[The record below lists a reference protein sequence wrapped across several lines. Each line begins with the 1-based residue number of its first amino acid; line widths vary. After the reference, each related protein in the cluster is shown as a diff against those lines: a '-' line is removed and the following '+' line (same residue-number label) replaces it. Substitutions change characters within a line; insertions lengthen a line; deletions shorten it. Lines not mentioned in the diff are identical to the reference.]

1 MPQLSPSY
9 YWLSTASLQW
19 AKFDLVL
26 LEHPLFT
33 ETIASPYTTLS
44 RSLSL
49 LYWIAQSLPNTVTVQ
64 HCKIVINIVPE
75 GLWEQ
80 CVWSEHHF
88 TTHTLIG
95 VITMLPP
102 ITVYYRELIII
113 IHGLTWVMMLTS
125 ILSDVSYPWERLVS
139 TLLNDLQI
147 THLFKIINK

>member
-95 VITMLPP
+95 VITLPP
-102 ITVYYRELIII
+102 PILYTIESLLLLFMGW
-113 IHGLTWVMMLTS
+113 HEWWCLPPFWVMYRTHGS
-125 ILSDVSYPWERLVS
+125 AWYP
-139 TLLNDLQI
+139 
-147 THLFKIINK
+147 LFSMIFR